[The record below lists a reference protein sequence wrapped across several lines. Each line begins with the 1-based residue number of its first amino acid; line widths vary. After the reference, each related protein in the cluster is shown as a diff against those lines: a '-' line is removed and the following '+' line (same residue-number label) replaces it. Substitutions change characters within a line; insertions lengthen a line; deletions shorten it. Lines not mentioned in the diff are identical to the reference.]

1 MISQGARGHQGL
13 VKVSPQREQ
22 PCPIVNEIVP
32 QLRSKPEL
40 AQHRMHEE
48 IDRMV
53 ITVAI
58 PRMGKIDELRT
69 FVSED
74 LRKICQQ
81 GFASVG
87 GSGPIGPLIG
97 DSANFRVA

>member
-40 AQHRMHEE
+40 AHHRMHEE
-48 IDRMV
+48 IDRLV